1 MKIYSKSYS
10 KHISNGPLNEHIA
23 KTINNTTTYI
33 HSTMTKYLL
42 ECIVDICAR
51 VGYNI
56 TVNYEEFQLTI
67 FDTSFYLVVGTTYD
81 SAYYAYKGVTCVTTE
96 VVPYYNSAYNDFLS
110 GSDNDYNITANYEE
124 FQLTIFDTSFY
135 LVVGTTYNSN
145 YYGVTCVTTEVVP
158 YYSNTSN
165 NFLSGSDD
173 DYNINIQLDVYAT
186 DNLLWVTYKYD
197 NRRYTA
203 FAIAKGFSIDR
214 QENAIAINKGH
225 VLIVNS
231 QNEQNCTMST
241 EFSFCSW
248 WSIVDSS
255 GITRA
260 ITFKNIWDTYQ
271 PWSKDK
277 LLLVPIIDSVGLF
290 KFDELYHANTDKL
303 YDGIPYT
310 SNGDEYICWSNLCI
324 MGGPDTLIP
333 KS

>member
-10 KHISNGPLNEHIA
+10 KHISNGLVNEHIA

-42 ECIVDICAR
+42 ECIVDICAQ
-51 VGYNI
+51 VG
-56 TVNYEEFQLTI
+56 
-67 FDTSFYLVVGTTYD
+67 
-81 SAYYAYKGVTCVTTE
+81 
-96 VVPYYNSAYNDFLS
+96 
-110 GSDNDYNITANYEE
+110 YNITANYEE
-124 FQLTIFDTSFY
+124 FQLTVFDTSFY
-135 LVVGTTYNSN
+135 LVVGTTYNSKEN
-145 YYGVTCVTTEVVP
+145 YYKGVTCITTEVVP
-158 YYSNTSN
+158 SYTNTCN
-165 NFLSGSDD
+165 DFLSGSDNN
-173 DYNINIQLDVYAT
+173 YNINIQLDVYAT
-186 DNLLWVTYKYD
+186 DNLLWVTYKY
-197 NRRYTA
+197 NNKRYTA

-231 QNEQNCTMST
+231 QNEQNCTMGRD
-241 EFSFCSW
+241 FSMCSW

-290 KFDELYHANTDKL
+290 KFDELYHANTNKL

>member
-10 KHISNGPLNEHIA
+10 KHISNGPVNEHTE

-42 ECIVDICAR
+42 ECIVDICAQ
-51 VGYNI
+51 VG
-56 TVNYEEFQLTI
+56 
-67 FDTSFYLVVGTTYD
+67 
-81 SAYYAYKGVTCVTTE
+81 
-96 VVPYYNSAYNDFLS
+96 
-110 GSDNDYNITANYEE
+110 YNITANYEE

-135 LVVGTTYNSN
+135 LVVGTTYNSDYN
-145 YYGVTCVTTEVVP
+145 YYKGVTCVTTEAVP
-158 YYSNTSN
+158 YYSNIYN
-165 NFLSGSDD
+165 NFLSGSDN
-173 DYNINIQLDVYAT
+173 DYNINIQLDAYAT

-197 NRRYTA
+197 NKRYTA

-290 KFDELYHANTDKL
+290 RFDELYHANTDKL

>member
-10 KHISNGPLNEHIA
+10 KHISNGRVNEHIA

-33 HSTMTKYLL
+33 HNTMTKYLL
-42 ECIVDICAR
+42 ECIVDICAQ
-51 VGYNI
+51 VG
-56 TVNYEEFQLTI
+56 
-67 FDTSFYLVVGTTYD
+67 
-81 SAYYAYKGVTCVTTE
+81 
-96 VVPYYNSAYNDFLS
+96 
-110 GSDNDYNITANYEE
+110 YNITANYEE

-135 LVVGTTYNSN
+135 LVVGTTYNDN
-145 YYGVTCVTTEVVP
+145 YCADKGVTCVTTEVVP
-158 YYSNTSN
+158 PYSSTCND
-165 NFLSGSDD
+165 FLSGSDNN
-173 DYNINIQLDVYAT
+173 YNINIQLDVYAT
-186 DNLLWVTYKYD
+186 DNLLWVTYKYS

-225 VLIVNS
+225 DLIVNS
-231 QNEQNCTMST
+231 QNEQNCTMSKD
-241 EFSFCSW
+241 FSMCSW

-260 ITFKNIWDTYQ
+260 ITISNIWTAYQ

-303 YDGIPYT
+303 YEGISYT

-324 MGGPDTLIP
+324 IGGPDTLIP

>member
-42 ECIVDICAR
+42 ECIVDICAQ
-51 VGYNI
+51 VG
-56 TVNYEEFQLTI
+56 
-67 FDTSFYLVVGTTYD
+67 
-81 SAYYAYKGVTCVTTE
+81 
-96 VVPYYNSAYNDFLS
+96 
-110 GSDNDYNITANYEE
+110 YNITANYEE

-135 LVVGTTYNSN
+135 LVVGTTYSSTN
-145 YYGVTCVTTEVVP
+145 YTYKCVTCVTTEVVP
-158 YYSNTSN
+158 YYSSTYND
-165 NFLSGSDD
+165 FLSGSDNN
-173 DYNINIQLDVYAT
+173 YNINIQLDVYAT
-186 DNLLWVTYKYD
+186 DNLLWVTYKY
-197 NRRYTA
+197 NNSRYTA

-225 VLIVNS
+225 VLNVNS
-231 QNEQNCTMST
+231 RNEKNCTMETGS
-241 EFSFCSW
+241 SFCSW

-260 ITFKNIWDTYQ
+260 ITISNIWTAYQ

-290 KFDELYHANTDKL
+290 KFDELYHANPGKL
-303 YDGIPYT
+303 YNGIPYT
-310 SNGDEYICWSNLCI
+310 SGGDEYICWANLCI
-324 MGGPDTLIP
+324 MGGPDTLIS

>member
-10 KHISNGPLNEHIA
+10 KHISNGPINEHTE

-42 ECIVDICAR
+42 ECIVDICAQ
-51 VGYNI
+51 VG
-56 TVNYEEFQLTI
+56 
-67 FDTSFYLVVGTTYD
+67 
-81 SAYYAYKGVTCVTTE
+81 
-96 VVPYYNSAYNDFLS
+96 
-110 GSDNDYNITANYEE
+110 YNITANYEE

-135 LVVGTTYNSN
+135 LVVGTTYDSN
-145 YYGVTCVTTEVVP
+145 YSNAKGVTCVTTEVVP
-158 YYSNTSN
+158 YYSDTYN
-165 NFLSGSDD
+165 NFLSGSDN

-186 DNLLWVTYKYD
+186 DNLLWVTYKY
-197 NRRYTA
+197 NNKRYTA

-214 QENAIAINKGH
+214 QENAIAINKAH
-225 VLIVNS
+225 VLNVNS
-231 QNEQNCTMST
+231 RNEKNCTMSVDG
-241 EFSFCSW
+241 SFCSW

-260 ITFKNIWDTYQ
+260 ITISNIWTAYQ

-290 KFDELYHANTDKL
+290 KFDELYHANPNKL
-303 YDGIPYT
+303 YNGIPYT
-310 SNGDEYICWSNLCI
+310 SGGNEYICWSGLCI
-324 MGGPDTLIP
+324 MGGPDTLVP

>member
-10 KHISNGPLNEHIA
+10 KHISNGPVNEHIA

-67 FDTSFYLVVGTTYD
+67 FDTSFYLVVGTTYN
-81 SAYYAYKGVTCVTTE
+81 SSHNCYYKGVTCVTTE
-96 VVPYYNSAYNDFLS
+96 VVPYYNSAYNNFLS
-110 GSDNDYNITANYEE
+110 GSDNDYNI
-124 FQLTIFDTSFY
+124 
-135 LVVGTTYNSN
+135 
-145 YYGVTCVTTEVVP
+145 
-158 YYSNTSN
+158 
-165 NFLSGSDD
+165 
-173 DYNINIQLDVYAT
+173 NIQLEVYAT
-186 DNLLWVTYKYD
+186 DNLLWVTYKY
-197 NRRYTA
+197 NNKRYTA

-225 VLIVNS
+225 VLNVNS

-241 EFSFCSW
+241 NFSMCSW

>member
-10 KHISNGPLNEHIA
+10 KHISNGPVNEHIA

-33 HSTMTKYLL
+33 HNTITKYLL
-42 ECIVDICAR
+42 ECIVDICAQ

-56 TVNYEEFQLTI
+56 TANYEEFQLTV
-67 FDTSFYLVVGTTYD
+67 FDTSFYLVVGTTYSSSSYTSPD
-81 SAYYAYKGVTCVTTE
+81 LKGVTCVTTE
-96 VVPYYNSAYNDFLS
+96 VVPDYRNS
-110 GSDNDYNITANYEE
+110 
-124 FQLTIFDTSFY
+124 
-135 LVVGTTYNSN
+135 SN
-145 YYGVTCVTTEVVP
+145 
-158 YYSNTSN
+158 N
-165 NFLSGSDD
+165 NFLSGSDNN
-173 DYNINIQLDVYAT
+173 YNINIQLDVYAT
-186 DNLLWVTYKYD
+186 DNLLWVTYKY
-197 NRRYTA
+197 NNSRYTA

-214 QENAIAINKGH
+214 QENAIAINKGR
-225 VLIVNS
+225 VLNVNS
-231 QNEQNCTMST
+231 QNEQNCTMSA

-260 ITFKNIWDTYQ
+260 ITFINIWAAYQ

-277 LLLVPIIDSVGLF
+277 LLLVTIIDSVDLF
-290 KFDELYHANTDKL
+290 KFDELYHANTDNL

-310 SNGDEYICWSNLCI
+310 SNGDEYICWSNHCI

>member
-10 KHISNGPLNEHIA
+10 KHISNGRVNEHIA

-33 HSTMTKYLL
+33 HNTMTKYLL
-42 ECIVDICAR
+42 ECIVDICAQ
-51 VGYNI
+51 VG
-56 TVNYEEFQLTI
+56 
-67 FDTSFYLVVGTTYD
+67 
-81 SAYYAYKGVTCVTTE
+81 
-96 VVPYYNSAYNDFLS
+96 
-110 GSDNDYNITANYEE
+110 YNITANYEE

-135 LVVGTTYNSN
+135 LVVGTTYSDN
-145 YYGVTCVTTEVVP
+145 YYADKGVTCVTTEVVP
-158 YYSNTSN
+158 PYSSTCND
-165 NFLSGSDD
+165 FLSGSDNN
-173 DYNINIQLDVYAT
+173 YNINIQLDVYAT
-186 DNLLWVTYKYD
+186 DNLLWVTYKYN

-225 VLIVNS
+225 DLIVNS
-231 QNEQNCTMST
+231 QNEQNCTMSKN
-241 EFSFCSW
+241 FSMCSW

-255 GITRA
+255 GIARA
-260 ITFKNIWDTYQ
+260 ITISNIWTAYQ

-303 YDGIPYT
+303 YEGIPYT

-324 MGGPDTLIP
+324 IGGPDTLIP

>member
-10 KHISNGPLNEHIA
+10 KHISDGPLNEHIE

-42 ECIVDICAR
+42 ECIVDICAQI
-51 VGYNI
+51 G
-56 TVNYEEFQLTI
+56 
-67 FDTSFYLVVGTTYD
+67 
-81 SAYYAYKGVTCVTTE
+81 
-96 VVPYYNSAYNDFLS
+96 
-110 GSDNDYNITANYEE
+110 YNITANYEE
-124 FQLTIFDTSFY
+124 FQLTVFDTSFY
-135 LVVGTTYNSN
+135 LVVGTTRHSDN
-145 YYGVTCVTTEVVP
+145 YAVKGVTCVTTEVVP
-158 YYSNTSN
+158 AYYSGPNN
-165 NFLSGSDD
+165 NFLSGSDNN
-173 DYNINIQLDVYAT
+173 YNINIQLDVYAT
-186 DNLLWVTYKYD
+186 DNLLWVTYKY
-197 NRRYTA
+197 NNSRYTA

-225 VLIVNS
+225 TLIVNS
-231 QNEQNCTMST
+231 QNEQNCTMMAD
-241 EFSFCSW
+241 FSMCSW

-260 ITFKNIWDTYQ
+260 ITISNIWTTYQ

-290 KFDELYHANTDKL
+290 KFDELYHANRDKL

-310 SNGDEYICWSNLCI
+310 SDGDEYICWSNLCI
-324 MGGPDTLIP
+324 MGGPDTLIS

>member
-10 KHISNGPLNEHIA
+10 KHISNGPINEHIE

-42 ECIVDICAR
+42 ECIVDICAQ
-51 VGYNI
+51 VG
-56 TVNYEEFQLTI
+56 
-67 FDTSFYLVVGTTYD
+67 
-81 SAYYAYKGVTCVTTE
+81 
-96 VVPYYNSAYNDFLS
+96 
-110 GSDNDYNITANYEE
+110 YNITANYEE

-135 LVVGTTYNSN
+135 LVVGTTYNSS
-145 YYGVTCVTTEVVP
+145 YYTYKGVTCVTTEVVP
-158 YYSNTSN
+158 YYSGGTHN
-165 NFLSGSDD
+165 NFISGSDNN
-173 DYNINIQLDVYAT
+173 YNINIQLDVYAT
-186 DNLLWVTYKYD
+186 DNLLWVTYKY
-197 NRRYTA
+197 NNSRYTA

-225 VLIVNS
+225 VLNVNS

-241 EFSFCSW
+241 SFSMCSW

-310 SNGDEYICWSNLCI
+310 SNGDEYICWSKLCI
-324 MGGPDTLIP
+324 RGGPDTLIP

>member
-1 MKIYSKSYS
+1 MGKELNMKIYSKSYS
-10 KHISNGPLNEHIA
+10 KHISNGPINEHIE

-42 ECIVDICAR
+42 ECIVDICAQ
-51 VGYNI
+51 VG
-56 TVNYEEFQLTI
+56 
-67 FDTSFYLVVGTTYD
+67 
-81 SAYYAYKGVTCVTTE
+81 
-96 VVPYYNSAYNDFLS
+96 
-110 GSDNDYNITANYEE
+110 YNITANYEE
-124 FQLTIFDTSFY
+124 FQLTVFDTSFY
-135 LVVGTTYNSN
+135 LVVGTTYNSSS
-145 YYGVTCVTTEVVP
+145 YTYKGVTCVTTEVVP
-158 YYSNTSN
+158 RYGSTYN
-165 NFLSGSDD
+165 NFLNGYDNN
-173 DYNINIQLDVYAT
+173 YNINIQLDVYAT
-186 DNLLWVTYKYD
+186 DNLLWVTYKY
-197 NRRYTA
+197 NNSRYTA

-225 VLIVNS
+225 VLIINS
-231 QNEQNCTMST
+231 QNEQNCTMNA

-310 SNGDEYICWSNLCI
+310 SGGDEYICWSNLCI

>member
-10 KHISNGPLNEHIA
+10 KHISNGPVNENIA

-42 ECIVDICAR
+42 ECIVDICAQ
-51 VGYNI
+51 VG
-56 TVNYEEFQLTI
+56 
-67 FDTSFYLVVGTTYD
+67 
-81 SAYYAYKGVTCVTTE
+81 
-96 VVPYYNSAYNDFLS
+96 
-110 GSDNDYNITANYEE
+110 YNITANYEE

-135 LVVGTTYNSN
+135 LVVGTN
-145 YYGVTCVTTEVVP
+145 YGNTRYDEKGVTCVTTEIVP
-158 YYSNTSN
+158 HYTGKRN
-165 NFLSGSDD
+165 NFLSGSDNN
-173 DYNINIQLDVYAT
+173 YNINIQLDVYAT
-186 DNLLWVTYKYD
+186 DNLLWVTYKY
-197 NRRYTA
+197 NNSRYTA

-225 VLIVNS
+225 VLDVNS
-231 QNEQNCTMST
+231 QNEQNCTMRT
-241 EFSFCSW
+241 DFSFCSW

-260 ITFKNIWDTYQ
+260 ITISNIWTAYQ

>member
-10 KHISNGPLNEHIA
+10 KHISNGPVDEHIA

-42 ECIVDICAR
+42 ECIVDICAQ
-51 VGYNI
+51 VG
-56 TVNYEEFQLTI
+56 
-67 FDTSFYLVVGTTYD
+67 
-81 SAYYAYKGVTCVTTE
+81 
-96 VVPYYNSAYNDFLS
+96 
-110 GSDNDYNITANYEE
+110 YNITANYEE

-135 LVVGTTYNSN
+135 LVVGTSDRYTASPDKKS
-145 YYGVTCVTTEVVP
+145 VTCVTTEAVLN
-158 YYSNTSN
+158 YDDYKHN
-165 NFLSGSDD
+165 NFLSGSDNN
-173 DYNINIQLDVYAT
+173 YNINIQLDVYAT
-186 DNLLWVTYKYD
+186 DNLLWVTYKY
-197 NRRYTA
+197 NNSRYTA

-225 VLIVNS
+225 VLNVNS
-231 QNEQNCTMST
+231 QNEQNCTMSID
-241 EFSFCSW
+241 FSMCSW

-260 ITFKNIWDTYQ
+260 ITLSNIWTAYQ

>member
-10 KHISNGPLNEHIA
+10 KHISNGRVDEHIE

-42 ECIVDICAR
+42 ECIVDICAQ
-51 VGYNI
+51 VG
-56 TVNYEEFQLTI
+56 
-67 FDTSFYLVVGTTYD
+67 
-81 SAYYAYKGVTCVTTE
+81 
-96 VVPYYNSAYNDFLS
+96 
-110 GSDNDYNITANYEE
+110 YNITANYEE

-135 LVVGTTYNSN
+135 LVVGTTYSSNN
-145 YYGVTCVTTEVVP
+145 YYYKGVTCVTTEVVP
-158 YYSNTSN
+158 YYSSTYN
-165 NFLSGSDD
+165 NFISGSDNN
-173 DYNINIQLDVYAT
+173 YNINIQLDAYAT
-186 DNLLWVTYKYD
+186 DNLLWVTYKY
-197 NRRYTA
+197 NNKRYTA

-225 VLIVNS
+225 VLNVNS

-241 EFSFCSW
+241 NFSMCSW

-290 KFDELYHANTDKL
+290 KFDELYHANTNKL

>member
-10 KHISNGPLNEHIA
+10 KHISNGPVNEHIE

-42 ECIVDICAR
+42 ECIVDICAQ
-51 VGYNI
+51 VG
-56 TVNYEEFQLTI
+56 
-67 FDTSFYLVVGTTYD
+67 
-81 SAYYAYKGVTCVTTE
+81 
-96 VVPYYNSAYNDFLS
+96 
-110 GSDNDYNITANYEE
+110 YNITANYEE

-135 LVVGTTYNSN
+135 LVVGTTTNYINSAAK
-145 YYGVTCVTTEVVP
+145 GVTCVTTEVVP
-158 YYSNTSN
+158 PYSRDGYN
-165 NFLSGSDD
+165 NFLSGSDNN
-173 DYNINIQLDVYAT
+173 YNINIQLDVYAT
-186 DNLLWVTYKYD
+186 DNLLWVTYKY
-197 NRRYTA
+197 NNSRCTA

-225 VLIVNS
+225 VLDVNS
-231 QNEQNCTMST
+231 QNEQKCTMMAD
-241 EFSFCSW
+241 FSFCSW

-260 ITFKNIWDTYQ
+260 ITINNIWTAYQ

-290 KFDELYHANTDKL
+290 KFDELYHANTNKL

-310 SNGDEYICWSNLCI
+310 SGGNEYICWSGLCI
-324 MGGPDTLIP
+324 MGGPDTLVP

>member
-1 MKIYSKSYS
+1 MGKGLNMKIYSKSYS
-10 KHISNGPLNEHIA
+10 KHISNGPINEHIE

-42 ECIVDICAR
+42 ECIVDICAQ
-51 VGYNI
+51 VG
-56 TVNYEEFQLTI
+56 
-67 FDTSFYLVVGTTYD
+67 
-81 SAYYAYKGVTCVTTE
+81 
-96 VVPYYNSAYNDFLS
+96 
-110 GSDNDYNITANYEE
+110 YNITANYEE

-135 LVVGTTYNSN
+135 LVVGTTYNSS
-145 YYGVTCVTTEVVP
+145 YYAYKGVTCVTTEVVP
-158 YYSNTSN
+158 NYSSNTYN
-165 NFLSGSDD
+165 NFLSGSDNN
-173 DYNINIQLDVYAT
+173 YNINIQLDVYAT
-186 DNLLWVTYKYD
+186 DNLLWVTYKY
-197 NRRYTA
+197 NNSRYTA

-231 QNEQNCTMST
+231 QNEQNCTMSRD
-241 EFSFCSW
+241 FSMCSW

-260 ITFKNIWDTYQ
+260 ITISNIWTAYQ

>member
-10 KHISNGPLNEHIA
+10 KHISNGPVNEHIA
-23 KTINNTTTYI
+23 KIINNTTTYI

-42 ECIVDICAR
+42 ECIVDICAQ
-51 VGYNI
+51 VG
-56 TVNYEEFQLTI
+56 
-67 FDTSFYLVVGTTYD
+67 
-81 SAYYAYKGVTCVTTE
+81 
-96 VVPYYNSAYNDFLS
+96 
-110 GSDNDYNITANYEE
+110 YNITANYEE
-124 FQLTIFDTSFY
+124 FQLTVFDTSFY
-135 LVVGTTYNSN
+135 LVVGTTNSYPYPN
-145 YYGVTCVTTEVVP
+145 IKGVTCVTTEVVP
-158 YYSNTSN
+158 SYRNSSNN
-165 NFLSGSDD
+165 NFLSGSDNN
-173 DYNINIQLDVYAT
+173 YNINIQLDVYAT

-197 NRRYTA
+197 NSHYTA

-225 VLIVNS
+225 VLNVSGQNVN
-231 QNEQNCTMST
+231 NCTMSVD
-241 EFSFCSW
+241 FSFCSW

-260 ITFKNIWDTYQ
+260 ITINNIWTAYQ

-310 SNGDEYICWSNLCI
+310 SDGDEYICWSNLCI

>member
-1 MKIYSKSYS
+1 MGKELNMKIYSKSYS
-10 KHISNGPLNEHIA
+10 KHISNGPVNEHIA

-56 TVNYEEFQLTI
+56 T
-67 FDTSFYLVVGTTYD
+67 
-81 SAYYAYKGVTCVTTE
+81 
-96 VVPYYNSAYNDFLS
+96 
-110 GSDNDYNITANYEE
+110 ANYEE

-135 LVVGTTYNSN
+135 LVVGTTYNSTS
-145 YYGVTCVTTEVVP
+145 YTYKCVTCVTTEVVP
-158 YYSNTSN
+158 YYSGTYN
-165 NFLSGSDD
+165 NFLSGSDN
-173 DYNINIQLDVYAT
+173 DYNINIQLDAYAT
-186 DNLLWVTYKYD
+186 DNLLWVTYKY
-197 NRRYTA
+197 NNKRYTA

-225 VLIVNS
+225 VLNINS
-231 QNEQNCTMST
+231 QNEQNCTMSRD
-241 EFSFCSW
+241 FSMCSW

-260 ITFKNIWDTYQ
+260 ITISNIWTAYQ

-324 MGGPDTLIP
+324 IGGPDTLIP

>member
-1 MKIYSKSYS
+1 MKFYSKSYS
-10 KHISNGPLNEHIA
+10 KHISNGPINENIE

-42 ECIVDICAR
+42 ECIVDICAQ
-51 VGYNI
+51 VG
-56 TVNYEEFQLTI
+56 
-67 FDTSFYLVVGTTYD
+67 
-81 SAYYAYKGVTCVTTE
+81 
-96 VVPYYNSAYNDFLS
+96 
-110 GSDNDYNITANYEE
+110 YNITANYEE
-124 FQLTIFDTSFY
+124 FQLTVFDTSFY
-135 LVVGTTYNSN
+135 LVVGTTYNN
-145 YYGVTCVTTEVVP
+145 YGYHDIKGVTCVTTEVVP
-158 YYSNTSN
+158 NYGNNTRN
-165 NFLSGSDD
+165 DFLSGSDN
-173 DYNINIQLDVYAT
+173 DYYIDIQLDVYAT
-186 DNLLWVTYKYD
+186 DNLLWVIYKYD
-197 NRRYTA
+197 NSRYTA

-231 QNEQNCTMST
+231 RNEQNCTMT
-241 EFSFCSW
+241 AAFSMCSW

-260 ITFKNIWDTYQ
+260 ITINNIWTAYQ

-303 YDGIPYT
+303 YHGIPYT
-310 SNGDEYICWSNLCI
+310 SDGDEYICWSNLCI

>member
-1 MKIYSKSYS
+1 MKIYSKYYS
-10 KHISNGPLNEHIA
+10 KHINDDLVNEHIA

-33 HSTMTKYLL
+33 HNTITKYLL
-42 ECIVDICAR
+42 ECIVDICAQ

-56 TVNYEEFQLTI
+56 TANYEEFQLTV
-67 FDTSFYLVVGTTYD
+67 FDTSFYLVVGTTYSSSSYTSSD
-81 SAYYAYKGVTCVTTE
+81 IKGVTCVTTE
-96 VVPYYNSAYNDFLS
+96 RVPYYN
-110 GSDNDYNITANYEE
+110 T
-124 FQLTIFDTSFY
+124 
-135 LVVGTTYNSN
+135 
-145 YYGVTCVTTEVVP
+145 
-158 YYSNTSN
+158 NTHN
-165 NFLSGSDD
+165 NFLSGSENN
-173 DYNINIQLDVYAT
+173 YYINIQLDVYAT
-186 DNLLWVTYKYD
+186 DNLLWVTYKY
-197 NRRYTA
+197 NNSHYTA

-225 VLIVNS
+225 VLNVNG
-231 QNEQNCTMST
+231 QNVNNCTMST
-241 EFSFCSW
+241 AFSFCSW

-260 ITFKNIWDTYQ
+260 ITISNIWTAYQ

>member
-10 KHISNGPLNEHIA
+10 KHISNGPLHEHIE

-42 ECIVDICAR
+42 ECIVDICAQ
-51 VGYNI
+51 VG
-56 TVNYEEFQLTI
+56 
-67 FDTSFYLVVGTTYD
+67 
-81 SAYYAYKGVTCVTTE
+81 
-96 VVPYYNSAYNDFLS
+96 
-110 GSDNDYNITANYEE
+110 YNITANYEE

-135 LVVGTTYNSN
+135 LVVGTTRNNIN
-145 YYGVTCVTTEVVP
+145 YTVKGVTCVTTEVVP
-158 YYSNTSN
+158 AYYDGTYND
-165 NFLSGSDD
+165 FLSGSDNN
-173 DYNINIQLDVYAT
+173 YNINIQLDVYAT
-186 DNLLWVTYKYD
+186 DNLLWVTYKY
-197 NRRYTA
+197 NNSRCTA

-225 VLIVNS
+225 ILIVNG
-231 QNEQNCTMST
+231 QNEQNCTMMKD
-241 EFSFCSW
+241 FSMCSW

-260 ITFKNIWDTYQ
+260 ITISNIWTTYQ

-290 KFDELYHANTDKL
+290 KFDELYHANTNKL

-310 SNGDEYICWSNLCI
+310 SDGDEYICWSNLCI
-324 MGGPDTLIP
+324 MGGPDTLIS

>member
-10 KHISNGPLNEHIA
+10 KHISNGPVDEHIE

-42 ECIVDICAR
+42 ECIVDICAQ
-51 VGYNI
+51 VG
-56 TVNYEEFQLTI
+56 
-67 FDTSFYLVVGTTYD
+67 
-81 SAYYAYKGVTCVTTE
+81 
-96 VVPYYNSAYNDFLS
+96 
-110 GSDNDYNITANYEE
+110 YNITANYEE

-135 LVVGTTYNSN
+135 LVVGTTYNTTS
-145 YYGVTCVTTEVVP
+145 YTSKGVTCITTEVVP
-158 YYSNTSN
+158 YYSGTYN
-165 NFLSGSDD
+165 NFLSGSDNN
-173 DYNINIQLDVYAT
+173 YNINIQLDAYAT

-197 NRRYTA
+197 NKRYTA

-225 VLIVNS
+225 VLNVNS
-231 QNEQNCTMST
+231 QNEKNCTMRT
-241 EFSFCSW
+241 DFSFCSW

-260 ITFKNIWDTYQ
+260 ITFSNIWTTYQ

-290 KFDELYHANTDKL
+290 KFDELYHANTNKL

-310 SNGDEYICWSNLCI
+310 SNGNEYICWSNLCI

>member
-10 KHISNGPLNEHIA
+10 KHISNGRVNEHIE

-42 ECIVDICAR
+42 ECIVDICAQ
-51 VGYNI
+51 VG
-56 TVNYEEFQLTI
+56 
-67 FDTSFYLVVGTTYD
+67 
-81 SAYYAYKGVTCVTTE
+81 
-96 VVPYYNSAYNDFLS
+96 
-110 GSDNDYNITANYEE
+110 YNITANYEE

-135 LVVGTTYNSN
+135 LVVGTTYNSSS
-145 YYGVTCVTTEVVP
+145 YTHKGVACVTTEVVP
-158 YYSNTSN
+158 YYSDTYN
-165 NFLSGSDD
+165 NFLSGSDN
-173 DYNINIQLDVYAT
+173 DYNINIQLDAYAT
-186 DNLLWVTYKYD
+186 DNLLWVTYKY
-197 NRRYTA
+197 NNKRYTA

-231 QNEQNCTMST
+231 QNEQNCTMGAD
-241 EFSFCSW
+241 FSMCSW

-260 ITFKNIWDTYQ
+260 ITFKNIWNTYQ

>member
-1 MKIYSKSYS
+1 MGKELNMKIYSKSYS
-10 KHISNGPLNEHIA
+10 KHISNGRVDEHIA

-42 ECIVDICAR
+42 ECIVDICAQ
-51 VGYNI
+51 VG
-56 TVNYEEFQLTI
+56 
-67 FDTSFYLVVGTTYD
+67 
-81 SAYYAYKGVTCVTTE
+81 
-96 VVPYYNSAYNDFLS
+96 
-110 GSDNDYNITANYEE
+110 YNITANYEE

-145 YYGVTCVTTEVVP
+145 YNYYKGVTCVTTEVVP
-158 YYSNTSN
+158 HYSNTSN
-165 NFLSGSDD
+165 NFLSGSDNN
-173 DYNINIQLDVYAT
+173 YNINIQLDVYAT
-186 DNLLWVTYKYD
+186 DNLLWVTYKY
-197 NRRYTA
+197 NNQRYTA

-260 ITFKNIWDTYQ
+260 ITFKNIWNTYQ
-271 PWSKDK
+271 PWSKNK

-324 MGGPDTLIP
+324 MGGPDTLVP